1 MVVDMMTS
9 SRRELDEGRALSQQL
24 GSADATDPVPFGP
37 WLQGRLVR
45 IVGAGTLVVST
56 RQRV

>member
-9 SRRELDEGRALSQQL
+9 SRREPDEGRALSQQL

-37 WLQGRLVR
+37 WLQGRLVANR
-45 IVGAGTLVVST
+45 
-56 RQRV
+56 